1 MRTLGIGG
9 NVSPAGGGKRQI
21 GGMGAATQVSVEEYL
36 RTDHEPDRDHV
47 DGVLEERHLGQKD
60 HSKLQRLLIL

>member
-1 MRTLGIGG
+1 
-9 NVSPAGGGKRQI
+9 
-21 GGMGAATQVSVEEYL
+21 MGAATQVSVEEYL